1 MKSTIFKSLSLLI
14 LMATAFVGCSEHNG
28 IVYCGDCTV
37 YAFAGATQKVEM
49 LATDGNKIV
58 VPVYR
63 GTTQGTSTLELTLTP
78 AKGIEELFTLENP
91 TLTFEDGKSVAEA
104 VITYQDINLLGA
116 TDQYDLTLE
125 FDEAKA
131 SPTGVNSITVTAQ
144 RKLTFNS
151 IGTGT
156 FTSNIFGDS
165 WPQVIEKAVEADV
178 YRLPDCY
185 VEGYP
190 IIFST
195 DANGEITDI
204 AIQETGYNYGT
215 YGMTY
220 LYYTGAEKAG
230 KKYTISAF
238 LVVRLDGQ
246 YGIVPESEAVEIL
259 EFPE

>member
-1 MKSTIFKSLSLLI
+1 MKSNIFKSLSLLI
-14 LMATAFVGCSEHNG
+14 LMAMAFVGCSEHDG
-28 IVYCGDCTV
+28 VVYSGDSAV

-63 GTTQGTSTLELTLTP
+63 GTTQGTSTLELTFTP
-78 AKGIEELFTLENP
+78 AEGIEELFTLENP

-104 VITYQDINLLGA
+104 VITYKDINLLGV
-116 TDQYDLTLE
+116 TDQYVLTLGFE
-125 FDEAKA
+125 EAKA
-131 SPTGVNSITVTAQ
+131 SPTNVNSITVKAQ

-156 FTSNIFGDS
+156 FTSNIFGES

-195 DANGEITDI
+195 DANGEIDNI
-204 AIQETGYNYGT
+204 AIQETGYKDDT
-215 YGMTY
+215 YGMTS
-220 LYYTGAEKAG
+220 LYCTGTEKVG
-230 KKYTISAF
+230 NKYNISAF
-238 LVVRLDGQ
+238 FVVYLNGKLAQ
-246 YGIVPESEAVEIL
+246 YTNEAVEIL

>member
-1 MKSTIFKSLSLLI
+1 MKSNIFKSLSLLI
-14 LMATAFVGCSEHNG
+14 LMAMAFVGCSEHDG
-28 IVYCGDCTV
+28 VVYSGDSAV

-63 GTTQGTSTLELTLTP
+63 GTTQGTSTLELTFTP
-78 AKGIEELFTLENP
+78 AEGTEELFTLENP

-104 VITYQDINLLGA
+104 VITYKD
-116 TDQYDLTLE
+116 
-125 FDEAKA
+125 
-131 SPTGVNSITVTAQ
+131 SPTNVNSITVKAQ

-156 FTSNIFGDS
+156 FTSNIFGES

-195 DANGEITDI
+195 DANGEIDNI
-204 AIQETGYNYGT
+204 AIQETGYKDDT
-215 YGMTY
+215 YGMTS
-220 LYYTGAEKAG
+220 LYCTGTEKVG
-230 KKYTISAF
+230 NKYNISAF
-238 LVVRLDGQ
+238 FVVYLNGKLAQ
-246 YGIVPESEAVEIL
+246 YTNV
-259 EFPE
+259 

>member
-1 MKSTIFKSLSLLI
+1 MKSNIFKSLSLLI
-14 LMATAFVGCSEHNG
+14 LMAMAFVGCSEHDG
-28 IVYCGDCTV
+28 VVYSGDSAV

-63 GTTQGTSTLELTLTP
+63 GTTQGTSTLELTFTP
-78 AKGIEELFTLENP
+78 AEGTEELFTLENP

-104 VITYQDINLLGA
+104 VITYKDINLLGV
-116 TDQYDLTLE
+116 TDQYVLTLG

-131 SPTGVNSITVTAQ
+131 SPTNVNSITVKAQ
-144 RKLTFNS
+144 RKLTFKS

-185 VEGYP
+185 YEGYP
-190 IIFST
+190 IIFSM
-195 DANGEITDI
+195 DENGEIANI
-204 AIQETGYNYGT
+204 AIQETGYVDKD
-215 YGMTY
+215 YGMTSFY
-220 LYYTGAEKAG
+220 CTGTEKSG
-230 KKYTISAF
+230 NKHNISAF
-238 LVVRLDGQ
+238 LVVNYNGGLAKLFDEF
-246 YGIVPESEAVEIL
+246 VTL

>member
-1 MKSTIFKSLSLLI
+1 MKSNIFKSLSLLI
-14 LMATAFVGCSEHNG
+14 LMAMAFVGCSEHDG
-28 IVYCGDCTV
+28 VVYSGDSAV

-63 GTTQGTSTLELTLTP
+63 GTTQGTSTLELTFTP
-78 AKGIEELFTLENP
+78 AEGTEELFTL
-91 TLTFEDGKSVAEA
+91 D
-104 VITYQDINLLGA
+104 
-116 TDQYDLTLE
+116 
-125 FDEAKA
+125 
-131 SPTGVNSITVTAQ
+131 SITVKAQ

-156 FTSNIFGDS
+156 FTSNIFGES

-195 DANGEITDI
+195 DANGEIDNI
-204 AIQETGYNYGT
+204 AIQETGYKDDT
-215 YGMTY
+215 YGMTS
-220 LYYTGAEKAG
+220 LYCTGTEKVG
-230 KKYTISAF
+230 NKYNISAF
-238 LVVRLDGQ
+238 FVVYLNGKLAQ
-246 YGIVPESEAVEIL
+246 YTNEAVEIL